1 MKLFYKLLTWAGFDT
16 TLGVSVQ
23 EIKNYGIFND
33 KEEPNI
39 SVHTTSYSYPDG
51 VKKAHMDIRVVAKV
65 KLTDRSKIKKVLI
78 NIPFDQTAM
87 EEIINKLNEETK
99 P

>member
-1 MKLFYKLLTWAGFDT
+1 MKLFHKLLTWAGFDT
-16 TLGVSVQ
+16 TLDVKVREMKS
-23 EIKNYGIFND
+23 D
-33 KEEPNI
+33 EEPNI
-39 SVHTTSYSYPDG
+39 SVNTTSYSHPDG
-51 VKKAHMDIRVVAKV
+51 VKKAHMNIRVVAKV

-78 NIPFDQTAM
+78 IVPLDQIAM